1 MLLVH
6 LSAMEKL
13 LEDFIDDTEHLSMVS
28 IICKSNTSILL
39 KCNSLHGL
47 LNSAVTQGD
56 SPYTAYS
63 DQLVCS
69 SMIHL
74 TSFVFSIFSL
84 LFAQCGSRFTHGVL
98 FKNRCAVKQVPKS
111 KFKVKADLLIKF
123 LSLPNNF
130 SFNGP
135 VLFRLYHQK
144 SASALTLNQV
154 YRS

>member
-28 IICKSNTSILL
+28 VICKSNTSILL

-69 SMIHL
+69 SMN
-74 TSFVFSIFSL
+74 TSDF
-84 LFAQCGSRFTHGVL
+84 
-98 FKNRCAVKQVPKS
+98 
-111 KFKVKADLLIKF
+111 
-123 LSLPNNF
+123 
-130 SFNGP
+130 
-135 VLFRLYHQK
+135 FRL
-144 SASALTLNQV
+144 
-154 YRS
+154 